1 MPQAL
6 LTSPEEYLATSNED
20 GDREFVDGELMEV
33 NVGEIDHGTIQ
44 MAISSWFFTRRRQLD
59 LFPIT
64 EVRTR
69 VSATRVRLPD
79 VAIVKGDRPT
89 GRILT
94 EPPFLVVEILSPE
107 DRVSR
112 METRI
117 DDYLQ
122 FGVEWI
128 WLIDP
133 KTGNGH
139 IYTAQNRIPV
149 TDGIYRTTSPA
160 VEMDFGQL
168 FD

>member
-1 MPQAL
+1 
-6 LTSPEEYLATSNED
+6 
-20 GDREFVDGELMEV
+20 
-33 NVGEIDHGTIQ
+33 
-44 MAISSWFFTRRRQLD
+44 
-59 LFPIT
+59 
-64 EVRTR
+64 
-69 VSATRVRLPD
+69 
-79 VAIVKGDRPT
+79 
-89 GRILT
+89 
-94 EPPFLVVEILSPE
+94 
-107 DRVSR
+107 